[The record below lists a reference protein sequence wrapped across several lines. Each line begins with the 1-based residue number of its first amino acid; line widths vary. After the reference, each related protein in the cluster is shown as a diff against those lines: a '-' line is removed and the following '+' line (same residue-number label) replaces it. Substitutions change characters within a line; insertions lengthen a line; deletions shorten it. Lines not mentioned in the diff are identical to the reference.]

1 LNDLQKALRA
11 HLLDAAN
18 SDSAHDVGHTDR
30 VWANSQR
37 IASDEVA
44 CDMIVLLAACYL
56 HDLVTLP
63 KNDPQRHLASQMS
76 ADAASPVLNELGYT
90 QAQTLRI
97 QHAIIAHSFSAN
109 VPPETIEAKVLQDA
123 DRIEALGAIGIA
135 RCFAVSGALG
145 RPLFHSEDPFA
156 TERPLD
162 DSTYAV
168 DHFACKLLRL
178 PDTMQ
183 TVGGRKLAQERA
195 NTMRQFL
202 DDLAVELNVS
212 VSNW

>member
-1 LNDLQKALRA
+1 MNDLQKALRA

-37 IASDEVA
+37 IASDEAA

-76 ADAASPVLNELGYT
+76 ADAASPVLSELGYT